1 MYDVII
7 IGAGPAGI
15 SASLYTVR
23 KNLKTLIMYKEK
35 SALEKATKIENYYG
49 FENGI
54 SGKELY
60 TSGINQAKKLGAELL
75 EDEVTDIQ
83 MSHISINKETKKIE
97 NITFKVSTLTKSFEA
112 KSIILATG
120 NKRNKPNIQNIEQF
134 EGKGISYCAVCDGF
148 FYKNKNVAIIGNGD
162 YAVQEAKNLQNI
174 VKETTIFTNGNPE
187 PKNKIPNIKINTKK
201 IEAIEGKEKVQ
212 AIKFKDGTTQ
222 EIDGIFIAEGT
233 AGSTDFARKLG
244 AKVDKNVIE
253 VNENMQTSV
262 EGLFACGDCVGGISQ
277 IFKNVYEGAKAGI
290 AVANFLTN
298 K

>member
-23 KNLKTLIMYKEK
+23 KNLKTLIIYKEQ
-35 SALEKATKIENYYG
+35 SALEKAIKIENYYG

-60 TSGINQAKKLGAELL
+60 KTGINQAKNLGAELL
-75 EDEVTDIQ
+75 EEEATDIK
-83 MSHISINKETKKIE
+83 MSNILINKETKKIE
-97 NITFKVSTLTKSFEA
+97 NITFTVSTLTKSFET

-120 NKRNKPNIQNIEQF
+120 SKRNKPNIKNIEQF
-134 EGKGISYCAVCDGF
+134 EGKGVSYCAVCDGF
-148 FYKNKNVAIIGNGD
+148 FYKNKNVAIIGNGN
-162 YAVQEAKNLQNI
+162 YAIQEAKNLQNI
-174 VKETTIFTNGNPE
+174 AKEITIFTNGKQE
-187 PKNKIPNIKINTKK
+187 PQNQIPNVKINTKE
-201 IEAIEGKEKVQ
+201 IQEILGQDTVQ
-212 AIKFKDGTTQ
+212 TIKFKNGEEQ
-222 EIDGIFIAEGT
+222 AIDGIFIAEGT
-233 AGSTDFARKLG
+233 AGSTDFAKELG
-244 AKVDKNVIE
+244 AKIDKNVIE

-262 EGLFACGDCVGGISQ
+262 SGLFACGDCIGGISQ